1 MPGVGKCDG
10 GPAPPPRPEEPL
22 LDGAASCT
30 CQLGLSTD
38 PETHLKAVGAL
49 QALSQVLRR
58 PDRCYRDAED
68 GILADPGIL
77 FAGEDARSMQ

>member
-10 GPAPPPRPEEPL
+10 GPAPPPKPEEPL
-22 LDGAASCT
+22 LDRAAART

-38 PETHLKAVGAL
+38 PETHPKAVGAL